1 MSVVTDKMP
10 ETMADET
17 MVDANALSVS
27 KTVKQ
32 LGSDRITNL
41 SERIVGTQTL
51 LDLHGTMRANY
62 EKELR
67 KFNRTANTSLDKGMT
82 AVQASLAHMDKSL
95 QIHRKFV
102 EETEEIAKFA
112 REQLELLEERQ
123 AAYREMV
130 ESA

>member
-10 ETMADET
+10 ETM
-17 MVDANALSVS
+17 VDANALTVS

-32 LGSDRITNL
+32 LGNDRITNL

-51 LDLHGTMRANY
+51 LDLHSTMRANY
-62 EKELR
+62 EKELK